1 MKQLIIF
8 LMCAICAISLF
19 SCQKEIETPRDPK
32 DGIVP
37 EGYIQLTLKATSE
50 STKTTIDAG
59 TTKWAAEDKIKVICD
74 DGTVSDPFE
83 LVDGVGETT
92 GDFTGFIPDGKTALH
107 AVYPAS
113 SFSAVS
119 GTTVKVI
126 IPDEQ
131 TGVFGAGNIAVANVA
146 GDHSMAFKNVNA
158 FISFTVP
165 SGITKVIITSVGGG
179 KLSGTVPV
187 DCSGT
192 PATGEVEGGE
202 TSITTTFPVS
212 TGGTYYVSIVPG
224 VAHAKGLL
232 FSYYKGDDPAGTY
245 YLNKNI
251 TAVVTAANN
260 IIGMGEVEAE
270 GNYYV
275 TVSGTAANNGMSWE
289 TAMSASKM
297 WKMIHI
303 DSQIASSD
311 DQTKGAKLAAI
322 NGATFHLAA
331 GTYAWGAS
339 TLANTS
345 TPTINIDETE
355 SVSFIVK
362 GGYNASTGARD
373 IVNNATIF
381 TGDDDADG
389 TGDHQVLLLGGNMN
403 VVFDGIRIEKGYVG
417 TTTADS
423 NGAGVNISGG
433 SWTFTDCSFSDN
445 IVLST
450 STERDSN
457 TGGYGGAIAITSGN
471 MTING
476 GSFTNNM
483 AWRGGAIWQNSNGT
497 VTITGASFTGNG
509 SRTTTRGGGAVYVER
524 STTFNNCTMDGN
536 KALWGGAMHIVSNG
550 TVAYIN
556 GGTYKNNVADSGGVM
571 DVDANTRLL
580 VDRYDGSPTSFKDNS
595 AENGNGGA
603 ILFETK
609 NGNDD
614 HANYIDCAVF
624 EGNEASGNGGA
635 CFVNYIKNTSAQL
648 HLRGCTFDGCHATEG
663 GAVYFD
669 NPGTLSI
676 TTKNS
681 IGCTFRGNYST
692 NYGGAIRIN
701 AGSVTDG
708 VSSLCVMIY
717 RATFKGNY
725 SRTGGVWYST
735 SKPDVFIDR
744 CSFEDNYFTYR
755 YGIFTSDGANHLCFN
770 NCSFKGNYTANANS
784 SDQKNQYPSWLCID
798 DMQSG
803 GVFSMS
809 SCTIIGDVQYSGDGG
824 KNFTALTDGTALVR
838 LWDDSQTNYF
848 TNNIIVPENASIAAI
863 KGQTSSVAVNLFYNH
878 TGTVSNVTATDA
890 GGNVNGLTK
899 SSLDNPAWNSAG
911 YWSWDGT
918 FGGAAPS
925 KTNYSDI
932 DSRITAISSKFRTW
946 LGGDIKKDA
955 RGSTRR
961 DDSWWPGAYQNN

>member
-1 MKQLIIF
+1 MKQLF
-8 LMCAICAISLF
+8 KFFMCAICAISLF
-19 SCQKEIETPRDPK
+19 SCQKEIETPCDPT
-32 DGIVP
+32 DEIVP
-37 EGYIQLTLKATSE
+37 EGFIRLTLKATSE

-59 TTKWAAEDKIKVICD
+59 ATKWAAEDKIKVICD
-74 DGTVSDPFE
+74 DGPVSDPFE
-83 LVDGVGETT
+83 IVGGVGETT

-119 GTTVKVI
+119 STTVKVI
-126 IPDEQ
+126 IPSEQ
-131 TGVFGAGNIAVANVA
+131 TGVFGAGNIAVANVV

-165 SGITKVIITSVGGG
+165 DGITKVIITSVGGG

-187 DCSGT
+187 DCSGI
-192 PATGEVEGGE
+192 PAAGEVEGGE
-202 TSITTTFPVS
+202 ASITTTFPES

-251 TAVVTAANN
+251 TAEVTASNN
-260 IIGMGEVEAE
+260 MIGMGEVEAE

-331 GTYAWGAS
+331 GTYAWGAA

-403 VVFDGIRIEKGYVG
+403 VVFDGIRIEKGYVR
-417 TTTADS
+417 TKTADS

-433 SWTFTDCSFSDN
+433 SWTFNDCTFSDN

-450 STERDSN
+450 STDRASG
-457 TGGYGGAIAITSGN
+457 TGGYGGAMAITAGN
-471 MTING
+471 LTISG
-476 GSFTNNM
+476 GSFIGNK
-483 AWRGGAIWQNSNGT
+483 AWRGGAIWQNSTGT
-497 VTITGASFTGNG
+497 VTITGASFEGNG
-509 SRTTTRGGGAVYVER
+509 DKTTTRGGGAVYVER

-536 KALWGGAMHIVSNG
+536 EALWGGAMHIVSNN
-550 TVAYIN
+550 TVARIN
-556 GGTYKNNVADSGGVM
+556 GGTYKNNVAGSGGGVM

-580 VDRYDGSPTSFKDNS
+580 VGRYEGASTYFLNNT
-595 AENGNGGA
+595 AEGGNGGV

-609 NGNDD
+609 QDDSD
-614 HANYIDCAVF
+614 HANTIDWAVF
-624 EGNEASGNGGA
+624 TGNQASGNGGA
-635 CFVNYIKNTSAQL
+635 CYVENTKAQL
-648 HLRGCTFDGCHATEG
+648 NLRACTFDGCHAAQG
-663 GAVYFD
+663 GAVYF
-669 NPGTLSI
+669 NCPGTLNI
-676 TTKNS
+676 TTTS
-681 IGCTFRGNYST
+681 STGCIFQGNYST
-692 NYGGAIRIN
+692 DYGGAIRIK

-717 RATFKGNY
+717 RATFTGNY
-725 SRTGGVWYST
+725 SKTGGVWYST

-744 CSFEDNYFTYR
+744 CSFADNYFTDK

-770 NCSFKGNYTANANS
+770 NCSFKGNYTANSTS
-784 SDQKNQYPSWLCID
+784 SSQKDQYPSWFCID
-798 DMQSG
+798 NMQSG
-803 GVFSMS
+803 GVFSIS
-809 SCTIIGDVQYSGDGG
+809 NSTIIGNVQYSGDGG
-824 KNFTALTDGTALVR
+824 DTFTALTDGTALVR
-838 LWDDSQTNYF
+838 LWDGSQTNYF

-863 KGQTSSVAVNLFYNH
+863 KGQTSSVAVDLFYNH
-878 TGTVSNVTATDA
+878 TGAVSNVTPTDA

-918 FGGAAPS
+918 FGGAAPT

-932 DSRITAISSKFRTW
+932 DSRITTISSKFRTW
-946 LGGDIKKDA
+946 LGGDIKKDGH
-955 RGSTRR
+955 GSTRS
-961 DDSWWPGAYQNN
+961 DDSWWPGAYQN

>member
-1 MKQLIIF
+1 MKKLF
-8 LMCAICAISLF
+8 KFFMCAICAISLF
-19 SCQKEIETPRDPK
+19 SCQKEIETPCDPT
-32 DGIVP
+32 DENVP
-37 EGYIQLTLKATSE
+37 EGYIRLTLKATSE

-59 TTKWAAEDKIKVICD
+59 ATKWAAEDKIKVICD

-83 LVDGVGETT
+83 LEDGVGETI

-165 SGITKVIITSVGGG
+165 AGITKVIITSVGGG

-187 DCSGT
+187 DCSGAPT
-192 PATGEVEGGE
+192 AGEVEGGGD
-202 TSITTTFPVS
+202 SITTTFPEN

-232 FSYYKGDDPAGTY
+232 FSYYKGADPAGTY

-251 TAVVTAANN
+251 TAVVTASNN
-260 IIGMGEVEAE
+260 MIGRGDVEAE

-311 DQTKGAKLAAI
+311 EQTKEAKLAAI

-331 GTYAWGAS
+331 GNYAWGA
-339 TLANTS
+339 LANTG
-345 TPTINIDETE
+345 TPTINIDETDA
-355 SVSFIVK
+355 VSFTVK

-373 IVNNATIF
+373 IVNNATVF

-403 VVFDGIRIEKGYVG
+403 VVFDGIRVEKGYVG

-450 STERDSN
+450 DTSRDSN

-483 AWRGGAIWQNSNGT
+483 AWRGGAIWQNSTGT

-536 KALWGGAMHIVSNG
+536 EALWGGAMHIVSNG
-550 TVAYIN
+550 TVAHIN
-556 GGTYKNNVADSGGVM
+556 GGTYQNNLAGKGGGVF

-580 VDRYDGSPTSFKDNS
+580 VGRYES
-595 AENGNGGA
+595 ASTYFLNNTAESGNGGA

-609 NGNDD
+609 KDDSD
-614 HANYIDCAVF
+614 HANTIDWAVF
-624 EGNEASGNGGA
+624 TGNQASNYGGA
-635 CFVNYIKNTSAQL
+635 CYVENTTAQL
-648 HLRGCTFDGCHATEG
+648 NLRACTFNGCHAAEG
-663 GAVYFD
+663 GAIYF
-669 NPGTLSI
+669 NCPGTLNI
-676 TTKNS
+676 TTTS
-681 IGCTFRGNYST
+681 STGCVFQGNYST
-692 NYGGAIRIN
+692 NYGGAIRIK
-701 AGSVTDG
+701 AGAVSEG
-708 VSSLCVMIY
+708 VSNLRVQIW
-717 RATFKGNY
+717 RAKFTGNY
-725 SRTGGVWYST
+725 SKTGGVWYSS

-744 CSFEDNYFTYR
+744 CYFADNYFTDK

-770 NCSFKGNYTANANS
+770 NCSFKGNYTTNS
-784 SDQKNQYPSWLCID
+784 NSTYQVNQYPSWFCID

-803 GVFSMS
+803 GVFSIS
-809 SCTIIGDVQYSGDGG
+809 NSTIIGDVQYSGDGG
-824 KNFTALTDGTALVR
+824 TNFTALTDGTALVR
-838 LWDDSQTNYF
+838 LWDDGQINYF

-863 KGQTSSVAVNLFYNH
+863 KGQAASVAVDLFYNH
-878 TGTVSNVTATDA
+878 TGAVSNVTSTDN

-899 SSLDNPAWNSAG
+899 ASLDNLAWHSSG

-918 FGGAAPS
+918 FGGIAPTT
-925 KTNYSDI
+925 TNYSAVDT
-932 DSRITAISSKFRTW
+932 RINSISTNFRTW
-946 LGGDIKKDA
+946 LGSDIKKDG
-955 RGSTRR
+955 RGTTRS
-961 DDSWWPGAYQNN
+961 DDSWWPGAYQN